1 MHTMHSDLSGEKC
14 RQLKWKA
21 LIKKKFPVWWILVRR
36 NTDRCPLTV
45 QVSSQRSSLN
55 FPGFEIEIL
64 SELTLALM
72 TGDHWGL
79 TLLTGGV
86 QLNSIVRSH
95 SHKPHWRVIRD
106 LYIINFSQSVCPA
119 IRTLHIPPGEAVN
132 NHGLEVR
139 LHNFDQGKIFKFSFL
154 SEGRRGRTI
163 RFLRFPL
170 FSSG

>member
-1 MHTMHSDLSGEKC
+1 MKSFNQEF
-14 RQLKWKA
+14 
-21 LIKKKFPVWWILVRR
+21 FPAWWILVRSKAV
-36 NTDRCPLTV
+36 RCPVTV
-45 QVSSQRSSLN
+45 QVSSQPLLSN

>member
-1 MHTMHSDLSGEKC
+1 MKSFNQEF
-14 RQLKWKA
+14 
-21 LIKKKFPVWWILVRR
+21 FPAWWILVRSK
-36 NTDRCPLTV
+36 TVRCPVTV
-45 QVSSQRSSLN
+45 QVLSQPLLSN

-79 TLLTGGV
+79 TLVTGGV
-86 QLNSIVRSH
+86 QLKSIVRSH